1 MSSVFVFN
9 TTEFELQLAV
19 NNIVSRGL
27 PQGMQGQAPQPIVF
41 SFAASGGGDF
51 SAQNRLT
58 LVAPDSLSPQN
69 YSFGIDPNLPA
80 KVDVQLFIYQNFL
93 ALTEPSGAHT
103 IMPLP
108 PIGPEE

>member
-9 TTEFELQLAV
+9 TTEFELQLNV
-19 NNIVSRGL
+19 NNVAHAL
-27 PQGMQGQAPQPIVF
+27 PQAMQGQAPEPVTF

-51 SAQNRLT
+51 GAQNRLT
-58 LVAPDSLSPQN
+58 LFAPDSLSPQN

-80 KVDVQLFIYQNFL
+80 KSDVQLFIYQNFL

-108 PIGPEE
+108 PIGPVD